1 MRETAISTVVVI
13 NLFILVCSSLVVGA
27 ILTNPCLA
35 AASGGMIDVF
45 TSKDGLGSNQSG
57 GIFQPNEL
65 VNLFA
70 LVTSNGDPIVNG
82 LVSFEIQNQKNPIEN
97 ITIIQVAST
106 NRSGI
111 TEASFRIPL
120 PHPDLGAVVYGNW
133 TVIATTNVGDET
145 LSDALTFPVIIRG
158 DVNHDGRVD
167 ASDLVLLAEAYSSR
181 PNDPNWNP
189 DADIDNDQY
198 VGLAD
203 LSILALNF
211 GQHYP

>member
-1 MRETAISTVVVI
+1 MRETAISTLVII
-13 NLFILVCSSLVVGA
+13 NLFVVCSSLVMGA

-35 AASGGMIDVF
+35 ASGGMIDIF
-45 TSKDGLGSNQSG
+45 TDKGGLGSNQSG

-65 VNLFA
+65 VNLIA

-106 NRSGI
+106 NRSGMA
-111 TEASFRIPL
+111 EASFRIPL
-120 PHPDLGAVVYGNW
+120 PHPDLGAIVYGNW
-133 TVIATTNVGDET
+133 TVIVTANVGDET
-145 LSDALTFPVIIRG
+145 LSDALTFLVIIRG

>member
-1 MRETAISTVVVI
+1 MRETAISTLVAI
-13 NLFILVCSSLVVGA
+13 NVFILICSSLVVGA
-27 ILTNPCLA
+27 ILTNHCLA

-45 TSKDGLGSNQSG
+45 TYKGGLGSNQSG

-106 NRSGI
+106 NRSGMA
-111 TEASFRIPL
+111 EASFRIPL

-198 VGLAD
+198 VGLTD
-203 LSILALNF
+203 LSILALNY